1 MKIKKL
7 AGSLT
12 RDKAE
17 KKQAG
22 GGGGAEGEWM
32 EATRLKGGRR
42 LRR

>member
-7 AGSLT
+7 VGSLT

-22 GGGGAEGEWM
+22 TGDRRAERRWNAGM
-32 EATRLKGGRR
+32 EATRLKGGR
-42 LRR
+42 